1 MSKGSN
7 PTNVTTTSEQEPS
20 DYIRPYLDIA
30 MDDAQAL
37 YQSDTPNFYPN
48 ATYVNFSPET
58 DTALELT
65 KQRALAGNPLLGSAQ
80 TEINNILSGN
90 YLDPN
95 SNPYASAMFNQMAG
109 DVTSNVNSLF
119 TKAGRFGSGANQE
132 VLADSLG
139 DLATKIYYNNYQD
152 ERNRMVDAVNVAPG
166 LAQEDYSDIQAL
178 ANVGASREDLEYAK
192 LQDSI
197 NRFDYEQQKPYIKLN
212 QYLGSLGSS
221 VPTTTVETS
230 PVYRNT
236 GANILQGAG
245 MGSDLGST
253 IGLGSGTG
261 AILGG
266 LLGGFF

>member
-1 MSKGSN
+1 MSKGST
-7 PTNVTTTSEQEPS
+7 PTNVTTTTSNEPS
-20 DYIRPYLDIA
+20 EFIKPYLEGA
-30 MDDAQAL
+30 MDDAQDL
-37 YQSDTPNFYPN
+37 YESDNPNFYPN

-80 TEINNILSGN
+80 TEINNILSGT
-90 YLDPN
+90 YLDTN

-139 DLATKIYYNNYQD
+139 DLATDIYYKNYQD
-152 ERNRMVDAVNVAPG
+152 ERNRMMDAVNVAPG
-166 LAQEDYSDIQAL
+166 LAQEDYTDIQAL
-178 ANVGASREDLEYAK
+178 ANVGASREELEYAK

-197 NRFDYEQQKPYIKLN
+197 NRFDYEQQKPYFKLN
-212 QYLGSLGSS
+212 QYLGALGSN
-221 VPTTTVETS
+221 VPTMTVENS

-236 GANILQGAG
+236 GANILSGAG
-245 MGSDLGST
+245 MGADLGN
-253 IGLGSGTG
+253 IFGSPG
-261 AILGG
+261 AGAVLGG

>member
-1 MSKGSN
+1 MSKGST
-7 PTNVTTTSEQEPS
+7 PTNVTTTTSNEPS
-20 DYIRPYLDIA
+20 EFIKPYLEVA
-30 MDDAQAL
+30 MDDAQDL
-37 YQSDTPNFYPN
+37 YESDNPNFFPN

-139 DLATKIYYNNYQD
+139 DLATDIYYKNYQD
-152 ERNRMVDAVNVAPG
+152 ERNRMMDAVNVAPG
-166 LAQEDYSDIQAL
+166 LAQEDYADIQAL
-178 ANVGASREDLEYAK
+178 ANVGASREELEYAK

-197 NRFDYEQQKPYIKLN
+197 NRFDYEQQKPYFKLN
-212 QYLGSLGSS
+212 QYLGALGSN
-221 VPTTTVETS
+221 VPTMTVENS

-236 GANILQGAG
+236 GANILSGAG
-245 MGSDLGST
+245 MGSDLGN
-253 IGLGSGTG
+253 IFGSPG
-261 AILGG
+261 AGAVLGG